1 MVRRTLVC
9 RVSRFHARI
18 NSSEPPAV
26 NFRQTKVRRTLKEV
40 HMSKAIVVFITTANR
55 EEAARLADMLVG
67 SRLAACVQILPEIE
81 SVYRWKGQVQR
92 EAEVLLLAKST
103 SDRFD
108 ELERQTRAIHSYETP
123 EILAVPAAA
132 VSEPYRKWLEES
144 TLMVKA
150 KW

>member
-1 MVRRTLVC
+1 M
-9 RVSRFHARI
+9 
-18 NSSEPPAV
+18 SEV
-26 NFRQTKVRRTLKEV
+26 
-40 HMSKAIVVFITTANR
+40 IVVFITTANR

-150 KW
+150 TW

>member
-1 MVRRTLVC
+1 
-9 RVSRFHARI
+9 
-18 NSSEPPAV
+18 
-26 NFRQTKVRRTLKEV
+26 
-40 HMSKAIVVFITTANR
+40 MSKAIVVFITTANR

-103 SDRFD
+103 MDRFD